1 MYEPKHFYTKI
12 SNLNYL
18 IKDLNNDIDEIGEML
33 TKLGNEVE
41 NDDKNCCSTSVD
53 NIQINSGR
61 ASETQSLPNMNV
73 FLASRVR
80 SNFFHDYHHS
90 IVVFL

>member
-1 MYEPKHFYTKI
+1 M
-12 SNLNYL
+12 
-18 IKDLNNDIDEIGEML
+18 NNDIDEIGEML
-33 TKLGNEVE
+33 TKLESEVE

-80 SNFFHDYHHS
+80 SIYFM
-90 IVVFL
+90 IIIIRL